1 MTYTI
6 FVQMLYTLHYLTEE
20 FGRIDIIDA
29 AILHDVVEKLASVS
43 MLHDEVQFTFSLD
56 NLIQLN
62 DPGMP
67 NLLKNFDLSCY
78 TVYIHLILNLILF

>member
-20 FGRIDIIDA
+20 FSRIDIIDA
-29 AILHDVVEKLASVS
+29 AILHDVVEKLTSVR
-43 MLHDEVQFTFSLD
+43 MFHDEVQFTFSLD